1 MGRSILLDN
10 KRPGKSLKV
19 VDIYPEEQNIEIQ
32 FSSLDYQNSSRI
44 RYAYRLSGIDKER
57 IYLSAGKNSAFNN
70 KLSKGKYVPQVK
82 ATDGNG

>member
-32 FSSLDYQNSSRI
+32 FSSLDYQNRFGGYDMHI
-44 RYAYRLSGIDKER
+44 AYPE
-57 IYLSAGKNSAFNN
+57 
-70 KLSKGKYVPQVK
+70 
-82 ATDGNG
+82 